1 MSDERVLEA
10 LRQALEA
17 LDQAERERAAAW
29 ALAGSG
35 LLGAGE
41 RRVAQM
47 EAEHEIEA
55 AHEALR
61 KARDAVPLTVDDE
74 RAWESH

>member
-1 MSDERVLEA
+1 MSDERVLETV
-10 LRQALEA
+10 RRALEA
-17 LDQAERERAAAW
+17 LDEAEQERAAAW

-35 LLGAGE
+35 LLDAGE

-47 EAEHEIEA
+47 EAEHEMEA

-61 KARDAVPLTVDDE
+61 KAREAVPLTVHED
-74 RAWESH
+74 RAWDSH